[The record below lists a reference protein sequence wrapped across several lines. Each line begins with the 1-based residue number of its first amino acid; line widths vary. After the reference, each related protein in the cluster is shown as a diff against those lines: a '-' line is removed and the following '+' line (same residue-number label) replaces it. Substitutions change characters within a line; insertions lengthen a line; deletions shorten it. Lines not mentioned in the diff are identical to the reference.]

1 MVTNLE
7 RIEYELKLA
16 GYKLEPIPEGKFTE
30 DSYVQS
36 IGNCVWEICKLFASQ
51 NHSGMSASFTLQLL
65 ETLLIKEGT
74 LTPLTNNPDEWIDCS
89 EMSIKPT
96 FQSKRK
102 FACFSD
108 DNLKTYY
115 DVNDEKREK
124 KPLKDYKEVRDG
136 E

>member
-74 LTPLTNNPDEWIDCS
+74 LTPLTNNPDEWIDYS

-96 FQSKRK
+96 FQIKRK

-124 KPLKDYKEVRDG
+124 KPLKDYKEVQDG